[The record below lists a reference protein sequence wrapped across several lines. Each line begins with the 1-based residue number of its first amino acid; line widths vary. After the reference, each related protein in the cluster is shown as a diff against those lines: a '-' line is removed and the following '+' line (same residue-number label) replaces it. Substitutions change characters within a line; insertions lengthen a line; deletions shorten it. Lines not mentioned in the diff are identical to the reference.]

1 MKKLRSPR
9 GNEIP
14 ASAAVTMI
22 AALLTMGGAAA
33 VIHFTDFDRLYVIL
47 FAMCGFAVIMLAAG
61 LIYALVT
68 KRRNSRFSPGNSS
81 VFGNISLSFIQN
93 ISLPVAITESNG
105 RIVWHNTE
113 MQTATGKSEQ
123 LYGKFIDAICSTTLD
138 AVIRSGPSGVRTRFI
153 SDDGN
158 EGSNIYNVVGRKVT
172 SRSGVYMTFCFYDLT
187 EIQKVHTRM
196 EEEDT
201 VIAYIMIDNL
211 EEISKYIDPQN
222 DTVLS
227 DVSAILFRFAD
238 SVDGVIRGF
247 GQNKYICIFKARFL
261 PELIAGKF
269 SLLDE
274 VREVHL
280 GDAFMPVT
288 ISMGLSTV
296 KGSLRE
302 KSSAAEAALDMALR
316 RGGDQAVVKT
326 AEGIDF
332 YGGKTSAVQ
341 KRTRVRARV
350 VSNELLALIAASGNV
365 LIMGHKYADYDA
377 FAACMAVAKICMF
390 CGVKCNIIANRNDP
404 NLRMCFEKIHR
415 MQEYRGIFVD
425 ALAAQD
431 LCSAGTLTVLAD
443 VNNVKLCEAP
453 DILSHTNSFVVID
466 HHRKTAEFATQPLIE
481 YIEPAASSA
490 CELMTEMLEQILP
503 KGALTKDEADLLL
516 TGILLD
522 TKQFTRNTGV
532 RTFSAA
538 LYLREEGASPAD
550 VQEFFKTAIA
560 DFLSQTRFESNV
572 VIYKSIIAIALN
584 NRQDNTPNERV
595 TAAKVA
601 DHLLTVSGVAAAF
614 ALCRIGDTV
623 HISARSQGAINVQLL
638 LEKIGGGGHF
648 DSAGAQ
654 IADVSVADALSKLR
668 AAIDEYL
675 ETGE

>member
-1 MKKLRSPR
+1 MKRMKTGGST
-9 GNEIP
+9 IP
-14 ASAAVTMI
+14 AI
-22 AALLTMGGAAA
+22 ATLIAILAMLSMGGAAA
-33 VIHFTDFDRLYVIL
+33 VIYFTEFDRLTTVL
-47 FAMCGFAVIMLAAG
+47 CATCAFAFMAVLSCSLYAVIA
-61 LIYALVT
+61 
-68 KRRNSRFSPGNSS
+68 KKKSERFSPGNSS

-93 ISLPVAITESNG
+93 ITMPVAITESNG
-105 RIVWHNTE
+105 KIVWHNPA
-113 MQTATGKSEQ
+113 MQAATGRADP
-123 LYGKFIDAICSTTLD
+123 LYGKFIDVICSTTLD
-138 AVIRSGPSGVRTRFI
+138 AVIRSGTAGVHTRFV
-153 SDDGN
+153 SDDGT
-158 EGSNIYNVVGRKVT
+158 EGSGIYNVVGRKVT
-172 SRSGVYMTFCFYDLT
+172 SRTGIYMTFCFYDLT
-187 EIQKVHTRM
+187 EIHRVYTRM
-196 EEEDT
+196 SEEDT
-201 VIAYIMIDNL
+201 IVAYIMIDNL

-238 SVDGVIRGF
+238 SVEGVIRGF
-247 GQNKYICIFKARFL
+247 GQNKYICMFKMKYL
-261 PELIAGKF
+261 SELIAGRF

-280 GDAFMPVT
+280 GAAFLPVT

-296 KGSLRE
+296 SGSLRE
-302 KSSAAEAALDMALR
+302 KSAAAEAALDMALR
-316 RGGDQAVVKT
+316 RGGDQVVVKT

-332 YGGKTSAVQ
+332 YGGKTKAVQ

-350 VSNELLALIAASGNV
+350 ISSEFLALVSAASNV

-377 FAACMAVAKICMF
+377 FASCMAVAKICMF

-404 NLRMCFEKIHR
+404 NLRMCFEKINKL
-415 MQEYRGIFVD
+415 QEYRNIFVD
-425 ALAAQD
+425 ALTAQD

-443 VNNVKLCEAP
+443 VNNIKLCEAP
-453 DILSHTNSFVVID
+453 DVLTHTGSFVVID
-466 HHRKTAEFATQPLIE
+466 HHRKIAEFATQPLIE

-490 CELMTEMLEQILP
+490 SELMTEILEQILP

-516 TGILLD
+516 AGILLD

-532 RTFSAA
+532 RTFSSA

-550 VQEFFKTAIA
+550 VQEFFKTAISE
-560 DFLSQTRFESNV
+560 FLSQTRFESNV

-584 NRQDNTPNERV
+584 NRADNTPAERV

-601 DHLLTVSGVAAAF
+601 DHLLSVSGVAAAF

-623 HISARSQGAINVQLL
+623 HISARSQGKINVQLL

-654 IADVSVADALSKLR
+654 IADVTVADALTKLR
-668 AAIDEYL
+668 AAIDAHLSTE
-675 ETGE
+675 E